1 MKRPIATAIFL
12 LISILFVCFAALA
25 AFDLLPDGVPF
36 SASSR
41 VPPKPEPR
49 RDWNGIEAGA
59 HKVGTHIQ
67 PGIYRG
73 ISPRYS
79 AHAFRTYCNW
89 QRRSALSDDDSDI
102 IAARTD
108 VGSFYVEIKPTDAY
122 FVAECDLI
130 PVTPVTR
137 QSILGGPRLRDPSEN
152 IPPGTYLVGVDLRP
166 DTYWFHIQLGLCIIE
181 RLSGVSGDPADS
193 ISRKV
198 YKYPDHPQEGP
209 YSVTVEPTD
218 FALHTTCLL
227 LPKEEYEQ

>member
-1 MKRPIATAIFL
+1 MKRPIAAAIFL
-12 LISILFVCFAALA
+12 LIAILFVCFAALT
-25 AFDLLPDGVPF
+25 AFDLLPDGIPF

-49 RDWNGIEAGA
+49 RGWDRIEEGV

-73 ISPRYS
+73 ISRRYS
-79 AHAFRTYCNW
+79 LLGPAFCDW
-89 QRRSALSDDDSDI
+89 QRRSGLSDDDTDI
-102 IAARTD
+102 IVARTD
-108 VGSFYVEIKPTDAY
+108 VNLFYVEIKPTDAF
-122 FVAECDLI
+122 FVAECNLI
-130 PVTPVTR
+130 PMTR
-137 QSILGGPRLRDPSEN
+137 ESWMPHLRDPSEN
-152 IPPGTYLVGVDLRP
+152 IGPGTYLVGVDLRP
-166 DTYWFHIQLGLCIIE
+166 GTYWFHIQLGLCIIE
-181 RLSGVSGDPADS
+181 RLSGISGDPAES

-218 FALHTTCLL
+218 FALHTTCMF